1 MSNRFEDI
9 ARRKQRL
16 IESCG
21 RERDALAGACQQIR
35 VPLSPR
41 AVLVALGNTLKS
53 HPILVAGFSSLL
65 AGGYGGKLAKSPGVL
80 LRLGRAILPLWWLI
94 RRKRK

>member
-1 MSNRFEDI
+1 MSSRLKEI
-9 ARRKQRL
+9 ARRKQLL
-16 IESCG
+16 IESCA
-21 RERDALAGACQQIR
+21 RERDAMAGACRQIR

-53 HPILVAGFSSLL
+53 HPIFVAGFSGLL
-65 AGGYGGKLAKSPGVL
+65 AGGYGGKMAKSAGTL

-94 RRKRK
+94 RRNRK